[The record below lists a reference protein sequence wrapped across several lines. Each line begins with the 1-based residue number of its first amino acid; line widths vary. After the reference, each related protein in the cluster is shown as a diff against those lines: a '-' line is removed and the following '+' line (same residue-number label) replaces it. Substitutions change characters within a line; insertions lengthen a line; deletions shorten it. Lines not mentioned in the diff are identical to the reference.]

1 MEAIRNYVEALFAGL
16 PQRGDVLRVKEDM
29 LANLE
34 DKFTALLDEGKNEDE
49 ATGIVIASI
58 GSAEELREELGLAD
72 NASVPDTEAKA
83 PHSGG
88 KIVDPTVA
96 EEYRRYQERKHVMIA
111 VAVALFILSPFTCDF
126 FEETLHY
133 EAFGTF
139 IFFAMIAAGV
149 ALCILS
155 GRRDD
160 YYCELFDLGR
170 DEEDTEDKEEER
182 EYPISTMF
190 SSIAFPIAAAAY
202 LCIGVFWG
210 LWHPGW
216 LIFVFCAALTAAVA
230 AVEHFRR
237 QP

>member
-34 DKFTALLDEGKNEDE
+34 DKFTALLDEGKNEAE
-49 ATGIVIASI
+49 ATGLVIASI
-58 GSAEELREELGLAD
+58 GSAEELRSELGLDAD
-72 NASVPDTEAKA
+72 SAEIPSEPASKT
-83 PHSGG
+83 
-88 KIVDPTVA
+88 VDPALA

-160 YYCELFDLGR
+160 YYRELFDLGR

-216 LIFVFCAALTAAVA
+216 LIFVFCAALTAAIA

>member
-72 NASVPDTEAKA
+72 NASAPDTEVKA

-88 KIVDPTVA
+88 KAVDPTVA

-111 VAVALFILSPFTCDF
+111 VAVALFILSPFTQNL
-126 FEETLHY
+126 FENLFY
-133 EAFGTF
+133 LEAFGNF
-139 IFFAMIAAGV
+139 LFFSMIAAGV

-160 YYCELFDLGR
+160 YYAELFSLGKDED
-170 DEEDTEDKEEER
+170 DEEDGAEDANYR
-182 EYPISTMF
+182 VATLF
-190 SSIAFPIAAAAY
+190 SSIAFPIGAVIY
-202 LCIGVFWG
+202 LCIGVLWD

-216 LIFVFCAALTAAVA
+216 LIFVVCGALTAVIAGI
-230 AVEHFRR
+230 EYFR
-237 QP
+237 QQQ